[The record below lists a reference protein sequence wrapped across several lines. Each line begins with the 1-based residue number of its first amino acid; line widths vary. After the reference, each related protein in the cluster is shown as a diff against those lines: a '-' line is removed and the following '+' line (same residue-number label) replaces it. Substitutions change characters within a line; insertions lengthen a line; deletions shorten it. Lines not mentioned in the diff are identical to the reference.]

1 MTKSKSSKGTPKV
14 PHITD
19 RQIREMIVED
29 FQKCLRELVSV
40 SAFPTELE
48 LIKERESDRIKF
60 IMRDVIA
67 NIK

>member
-1 MTKSKSSKGTPKV
+1 MTRKAQKA
-14 PHITD
+14 PHIMD

-29 FQKCLRELVSV
+29 FQKCLRALVGV
-40 SAFPTELE
+40 SYFPTELE
-48 LIKERESDRIKF
+48 LIKERESDRIKS

>member
-1 MTKSKSSKGTPKV
+1 MTKRTQKAPR
-14 PHITD
+14 ITD

-29 FQKCLRELVSV
+29 FQKCLRELVSI
-40 SAFPTELE
+40 SAFPTELK
-48 LIKERESDRIKF
+48 LVKERETDRIKS